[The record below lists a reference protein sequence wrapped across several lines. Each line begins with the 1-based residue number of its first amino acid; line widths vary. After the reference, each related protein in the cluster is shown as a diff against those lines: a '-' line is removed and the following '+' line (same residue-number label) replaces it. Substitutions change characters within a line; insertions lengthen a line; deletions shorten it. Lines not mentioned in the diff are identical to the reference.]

1 MFRDPHNQ
9 RCLLKMG
16 RRKLFLSHRKSTA
29 GAGDADGGCGARRS
43 TFADDADGARGCTRA
58 ADARAEAAAP
68 ILRVQLVVC
77 ARWATVAEAADGAR
91 GAPSAFPKALPQP
104 QRQSGP
110 LLQRCMTSCNAAAPT
125 GVRRPRRPSLLRTSY
140 TSRPSALRPAKHH
153 GLERRPPASI
163 TSRPPPSKPTPRKSA
178 RPALFPYL
186 DLFCLD
192 LDLVGRDVRRNFF
205 PRSMKKQKNRA
216 LGIEFELRLI
226 SEINV
231 FTHAPLAMSKRACF
245 CLYAKRWNA
254 WQ

>member
-16 RRKLFLSHRKSTA
+16 RRKLFLSHRKSTV
-29 GAGDADGGCGARRS
+29 GAGGADGGCGARRS

-91 GAPSAFPKALPQP
+91 GAPSAFPKASPQP
-104 QRQSGP
+104 QTQSGP

-163 TSRPPPSKPTPRKSA
+163 TSRPLPSKPTPRKSA
-178 RPALFPYL
+178 RPAFLSLSGPFL
-186 DLFCLD
+186 S
-192 LDLVGRDVRRNFF
+192 R
-205 PRSMKKQKNRA
+205 PRFGWA
-216 LGIEFELRLI
+216 
-226 SEINV
+226 
-231 FTHAPLAMSKRACF
+231 
-245 CLYAKRWNA
+245 
-254 WQ
+254 